1 MVAHQE
7 PLVLG
12 ELVQDVPVVQMSQV
26 QEVPIP
32 RVHEAPMTQV
42 LDGSGATLLQGVPA
56 QVELSAN
63 DAPVGPINVGA
74 DGVDPSQVTMLGV
87 CTVTWWRGAQIP
99 VRPGT
104 QPWAT
109 RSQPS
114 SPRVPWAWGLLDCF
128 CPVTPILHS
137 RPSTVASGE

>member
-32 RVHEAPMTQV
+32 RAQEAPTTQA

-56 QVELSAN
+56 QVELSAD
-63 DAPVGPINVGA
+63 DA
-74 DGVDPSQVTMLGV
+74 
-87 CTVTWWRGAQIP
+87 
-99 VRPGT
+99 
-104 QPWAT
+104 
-109 RSQPS
+109 
-114 SPRVPWAWGLLDCF
+114 
-128 CPVTPILHS
+128 
-137 RPSTVASGE
+137 